1 MVSCV
6 VYAARMKP
14 ARAEGGAAGGRLMP
28 SVVEGGRLQV
38 AGLVG
43 TTLGL
48 AREKPNREST
58 TNAHDWVWLGK
69 KDISLLL
76 DTFITAYYRL
86 INTCRATSTF

>member
-6 VYAARMKP
+6 VYATRVKP
-14 ARAEGGAAGGRLMP
+14 SGGERIGGGTRGVPAG
-28 SVVEGGRLQV
+28 VAEGGRLQV

-48 AREKPNREST
+48 ARDKPSREST

-69 KDISLLL
+69 
-76 DTFITAYYRL
+76 RL
-86 INTCRATSTF
+86 FNSAFHFNT

>member
-1 MVSCV
+1 MFKLYLPLLQVFVVSCV

-14 ARAEGGAAGGRLMP
+14 ARAEGGVAGGRLMP

-69 KDISLLL
+69 AD
-76 DTFITAYYRL
+76 A
-86 INTCRATSTF
+86 C

>member
-6 VYAARMKP
+6 VYASRVKP
-14 ARAEGGAAGGRLMP
+14 TGIDRGNSNNRNMP
-28 SVVEGGRLQV
+28 AVAEGGRLQV

-48 AREKPNREST
+48 AKDKPSQEST

-69 KDISLLL
+69 IALISTLLL
-76 DTFITAYYRL
+76 NKCT
-86 INTCRATSTF
+86 NTRKPE

>member
-6 VYAARMKP
+6 VYASRLKP
-14 ARAEGGAAGGRLMP
+14 AGVDNGMTGGRSMP
-28 SVVEGGRLQV
+28 GIAEGGRLQV

-58 TNAHDWVWLGK
+58 TNAHDWVWLGEYK
-69 KDISLLL
+69 SMIHNGKLNII
-76 DTFITAYYRL
+76 F
-86 INTCRATSTF
+86 FFF